1 MYRDDLEAAQ
11 ARVDALQREA
21 AQQTERADEAEAEAE
36 ALREKNAELEALV
49 PPAKHEPAKVPME
62 ARMRRS
68 VIGWSMIMG
77 GVVVILLGG
86 RIGLDER
93 GQAFGLVV
101 LVVGCW
107 LA

>member
-21 AQQTERADEAEAEAE
+21 TLEKERADEAEAEA
-36 ALREKNAELEALV
+36 AVLRAKNTELEALL
-49 PPAKHEPAKVPME
+49 PHRKPERARTPME

-68 VIGWSMIMG
+68 VIGWSMIAA
-77 GVVVILLGG
+77 GVVVMLLGG
-86 RIGLDER
+86 RIGLDEV
-93 GQAFGLVV
+93 GQAIGLVV
-101 LVVGCW
+101 LVIGCW

>member
-21 AQQTERADEAEAEAE
+21 TLEKERADEAEAEAA
-36 ALREKNAELEALV
+36 ALRAKNTELEALL
-49 PPAKHEPAKVPME
+49 PPRKPEPAKPPME

-68 VIGWSMIMG
+68 VIGWSMILA
-77 GVVVILLGG
+77 GVVVMLLGG
-86 RIGLDER
+86 RIGLDEV
-93 GQAFGLVV
+93 GQAIGLVV